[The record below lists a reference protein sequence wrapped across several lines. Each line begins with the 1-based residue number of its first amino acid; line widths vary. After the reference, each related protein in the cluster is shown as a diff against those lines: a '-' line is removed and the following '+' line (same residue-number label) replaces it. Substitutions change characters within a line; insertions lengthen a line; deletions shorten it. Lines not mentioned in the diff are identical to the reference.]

1 MEAGFEGIHAG
12 DGFAGIG
19 SRAPAALS
27 GGLVVCLGWA
37 AVLVGL
43 GRLAPREGLN
53 RRSGKA
59 SASGKGAASATAP

>member
-27 GGLVVCLGWA
+27 G
-37 AVLVGL
+37 GL